1 MLIYKDLFSDD
12 ELCSDTYPCK
22 VLDGVIICVR
32 GKYTTE
38 TTSLDG
44 SKFGA
49 NASEEAP
56 DEGGDDP
63 SSVSGVDVV
72 LANRLIETGFAKKD
86 YLIYIKKYIARVLER
101 LVKDGK
107 KTEEEIGEIKK
118 GLQKQVKLII
128 TDFKEYQ
135 FFMGESADEN
145 GMMIPMKYEDEAC
158 GKSTPHL
165 YFFKH
170 GLIEEKV

>member
-1 MLIYKDLFSDD
+1 MLIFKDLFSDD
-12 ELCSDTYPCK
+12 ELCSDTYPCS
-22 VLDGVIICVR
+22 VEDGVMICVT

-38 TTSLDG
+38 TTQLDG

-49 NASEEAP
+49 NASEEEP
-56 DEGGDDP
+56 CEGGDDP

-72 LANRLIETGFAKKD
+72 LANRLIETGFGKKD
-86 YLIYIKKYIARVLER
+86 YVVYIKKYIARIIER
-101 LVKDGK
+101 LTKEGK
-107 KTEEEIGEIKK
+107 HTDEEITDIKK
-118 GLQKQVKLII
+118 GLQKQVKAII

-135 FFMGESADEN
+135 FFMGESADED
-145 GMMIPMKYEDEAC
+145 GMMIPMIYKDE
-158 GKSTPHL
+158 KPIF